1 MVQAVIAKQFLALYW
16 SERSYNIILYNV
28 FPSFTFLESLL
39 VKDPIFSK
47 EDAYVCDRKHQYE
60 RSCEKG
66 LRMLELHKEYNITN
80 EDDIRM
86 LNRYIIFWLNYSG
99 FYCLVNIIKLLCY
112 SELCLKQTPLQW
124 PELISRAWEKPCPIV
139 PLGQVDFLAGKVNFK
154 AYFRDG

>member
-1 MVQAVIAKQFLALYW
+1 MVCGESWIPVFLVSLFLRSLNTKSRCLVVVVLTLTEYGVNNDLLYHMGQAVIAKQLLALYC

-66 LRMLELHKEYNITN
+66 LRMLELHKKYNITD

-86 LNRYIIFWLNYSG
+86 LDRYII
-99 FYCLVNIIKLLCY
+99 C
-112 SELCLKQTPLQW
+112 E
-124 PELISRAWEKPCPIV
+124 
-139 PLGQVDFLAGKVNFK
+139 
-154 AYFRDG
+154 